1 MVTAAF
7 SATLTTATTLITATM
22 VRCLN
27 GARSHSTT
35 STEMKRAMGEDTKAL
50 PVMMRAMNTPC
61 PDIAV
66 AAMARGIARTQ
77 SN

>member
-1 MVTAAF
+1 
-7 SATLTTATTLITATM
+7 
-22 VRCLN
+22 
-27 GARSHSTT
+27 
-35 STEMKRAMGEDTKAL
+35 
-50 PVMMRAMNTPC
+50 MMRAMNTPC